1 MSVILLSLETCH
13 LIILGDLH
21 AYNFLSFAVK
31 QIFDLSD
38 NNSDYDGEDAN
49 CMCQNHIL
57 KPRPFSML
65 CALCCMLLLCFA
77 VLVQYNTTHVCDTA
91 STQKPFVTFILV
103 TLVYFLAI
111 PEFPPPPMKFIQTSK
126 NTKRSRSRS
135 RSSLREKEDN
145 KPRSKRPNERKLFEF
160 KKN

>member
-1 MSVILLSLETCH
+1 V
-13 LIILGDLH
+13 LII
-21 AYNFLSFAVK
+21 FLSFAAK
-31 QIFDLSD
+31 QIFDSSD

-49 CMCQNHIL
+49 CMCQNQLL

-65 CALCCMLLLCFA
+65 CALCFCSA
-77 VLVQYNTTHVCDTA
+77 SSVQYNTYVCDTA
-91 STQKPFVTFILV
+91 STQKPFVNFILV

-111 PEFPPPPMKFIQTSK
+111 SEFPPRPMKFQTSK
-126 NTKRSRSRS
+126 NRKRSRSRS
-135 RSSLREKEDN
+135 RSSLREKENN